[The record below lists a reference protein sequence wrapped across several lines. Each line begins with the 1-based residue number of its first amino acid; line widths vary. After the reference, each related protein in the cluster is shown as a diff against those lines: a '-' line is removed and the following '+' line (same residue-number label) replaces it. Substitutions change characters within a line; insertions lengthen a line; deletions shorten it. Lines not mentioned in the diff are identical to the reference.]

1 MNVHLAIL
9 QAHALW
15 QSEHGLAH
23 AQWSQSGVFVRGELY
38 PVVRL
43 HFAKRQPPLGEAVPY
58 IDSGPVAMEA

>member
-1 MNVHLAIL
+1 MCIEFKTPKNPKISHVP
-9 QAHALW
+9 
-15 QSEHGLAH
+15 

-58 IDSGPVAMEA
+58 IDGGPVAMEA

>member
-1 MNVHLAIL
+1 MHLHPASSH
-9 QAHALW
+9 AHASLKL
-15 QSEHGLAH
+15 SSRVR

-58 IDSGPVAMEA
+58 IDGGPVAMEA